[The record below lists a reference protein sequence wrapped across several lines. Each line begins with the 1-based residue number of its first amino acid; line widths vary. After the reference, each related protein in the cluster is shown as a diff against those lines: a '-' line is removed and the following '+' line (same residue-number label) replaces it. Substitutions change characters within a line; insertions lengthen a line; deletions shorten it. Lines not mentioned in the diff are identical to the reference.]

1 MIWQKQ
7 TEGMGHTVALGSNSM
22 TEANQYEWVSPS
34 TLAERL
40 GVSTMT
46 IYNKMKRGFYEYQSF
61 RRGKMI
67 GYLIKVA
74 KQG

>member
-1 MIWQKQ
+1 MAQQ
-7 TEGMGHTVALGSNSM
+7 GHNM
-22 TEANQYEWVSPS
+22 NEPNQYEWVSPS

-40 GVSTMT
+40 GVSTRT

>member
-1 MIWQKQ
+1 MAD
-7 TEGMGHTVALGSNSM
+7 TEALEDNSM
-22 TEANQYEWVSPS
+22 AEVSQYEWVSAS

-46 IYNKMKRGFYEYQSF
+46 IYNKMKRGVYQYQTF

-67 GYLIKVA
+67 GYLIKVQ
-74 KQG
+74 K